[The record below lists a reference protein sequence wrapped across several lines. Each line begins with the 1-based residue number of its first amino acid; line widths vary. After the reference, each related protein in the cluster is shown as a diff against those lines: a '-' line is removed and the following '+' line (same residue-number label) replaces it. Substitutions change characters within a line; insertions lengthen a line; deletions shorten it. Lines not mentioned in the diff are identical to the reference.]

1 MRNPTTLIF
10 GGLAAVILL
19 FSSIFIV
26 NESQTAIVLNLGK
39 VVRSDL
45 KPGLHFKVPFIE
57 QVRKFDRRL
66 LTLDDNPERYLTVE
80 KKDVEVDFFVK
91 WRIKDV
97 TVYYRATSGGNE
109 EAAAQRLTPIIK
121 NTLRNDINSFT
132 LQKLVSGERTELAQ
146 RLLKPINLGAATLG
160 IEVVDIRIKRINFP
174 KDAKI
179 RDQVLDR
186 MRSERKQVANALRA
200 EGFAESERI
209 RAEAERESQVILA
222 DAQRDAQIF
231 HRVVGINVQIT
242 HRLDCNVDKAVAR
255 HLIQHVVEEWQA
267 GFAMQIAFAVEIHGN
282 LDLGL
287 LGIAFHCCLS

>member
-10 GGLAAVILL
+10 GGLTAVILL
-19 FSSIFIV
+19 FSSMFIV

-45 KPGLHFKVPFIE
+45 KPGLHFKVPFVQ

-97 TVYYRATSGGNE
+97 TTYYRATSGGNE

-222 DAQRDAQIF
+222 DAQREAQKVRGEGDAE
-231 HRVVGINVQIT
+231 
-242 HRLDCNVDKAVAR
+242 VAR
-255 HLIQHVVEEWQA
+255 ISAAAYGQDADFYAFYRSLEAYKASFADGKSTMVVDPDSEFLKYF
-267 GFAMQIAFAVEIHGN
+267 GG
-282 LDLGL
+282 GKR
-287 LGIAFHCCLS
+287 

>member
-1 MRNPTTLIF
+1 MRNPAVL
-10 GGLAAVILL
+10 LASVAAAFILL
-19 FSSIFIV
+19 LSSMFIV

-66 LTLDDNPERYLTVE
+66 LTLDDNPERYLTAE

-97 TVYYRATSGGNE
+97 TAYYRATSGGNE
-109 EAAAQRLTPIIK
+109 EAAAQRLTPIVK
-121 NTLRNDINSFT
+121 NALRNDINQVT
-132 LQKLVSGERTELAQ
+132 LQKLVSSERSELAQ
-146 RLLKPINLGAATLG
+146 RLLKPINIGASTLG
-160 IEVVDIRIKRINFP
+160 IEVIDIRIKRINFP

-179 RDQVLDR
+179 RDQVLER
-186 MRSERKQVANALRA
+186 MRSERKQVANAMKA

-222 DAQRDAQIF
+222 EAQREAQKVRGEGDAE
-231 HRVVGINVQIT
+231 
-242 HRLDCNVDKAVAR
+242 VAR
-255 HLIQHVVEEWQA
+255 ISAAAYGQDAEFY
-267 GFAMQIAFAVEIHGN
+267 GFYRSLEAYKATMADGKTTMV
-282 LDLGL
+282 LDPDSEFLKYMGT
-287 LGIAFHCCLS
+287 GKR

>member
-10 GGLAAVILL
+10 GGLGAVILL
-19 FSSIFIV
+19 LSSMFIV

-45 KPGLHFKVPFIE
+45 KPGLHFKVPFVQE
-57 QVRKFDRRL
+57 VRKFDRRL

-97 TVYYRATSGGNE
+97 TAYYRATSGGNE

-179 RDQVLDR
+179 RDQVLER

-222 DAQRDAQIF
+222 DAQREAQKVRGEGDAE
-231 HRVVGINVQIT
+231 
-242 HRLDCNVDKAVAR
+242 VAR
-255 HLIQHVVEEWQA
+255 ISAAAYGQDADFYAFYRSLEAYKASFADGKSTMVVDPDSEFLKYF
-267 GFAMQIAFAVEIHGN
+267 GG
-282 LDLGL
+282 GKR
-287 LGIAFHCCLS
+287 

>member
-10 GGLAAVILL
+10 GGLGAVILL
-19 FSSIFIV
+19 FSSVFIV

-45 KPGLHFKVPFIE
+45 KPGLHFKVPFVQE
-57 QVRKFDRRL
+57 VRKFDRRL

-97 TVYYRATSGGNE
+97 TAYYRATSGGNE

-179 RDQVLDR
+179 RDQVLER

-222 DAQRDAQIF
+222 DAQREAQKVRGEGDAE
-231 HRVVGINVQIT
+231 
-242 HRLDCNVDKAVAR
+242 VAR
-255 HLIQHVVEEWQA
+255 ISAAAYGQDADFYAFYRSLEAYKASFADGKSTMVVDPDSEFLKYF
-267 GFAMQIAFAVEIHGN
+267 GG
-282 LDLGL
+282 GKR
-287 LGIAFHCCLS
+287 

>member
-10 GGLAAVILL
+10 GGLTAVILL
-19 FSSIFIV
+19 FSSMFIV

-97 TVYYRATSGGNE
+97 TAYYRATSGGNE

-222 DAQRDAQIF
+222 DAQRDAQKV
-231 HRVVGINVQIT
+231 RGEG
-242 HRLDCNVDKAVAR
+242 DAEVAR
-255 HLIQHVVEEWQA
+255 ISAAAYGQDADFYAFYRSLEAYKASFADGKSTMVVDPDSEFLKYF
-267 GFAMQIAFAVEIHGN
+267 GG
-282 LDLGL
+282 GKR
-287 LGIAFHCCLS
+287 

>member
-97 TVYYRATSGGNE
+97 TAYYRATSGGNE

-222 DAQRDAQIF
+222 DAQRDAQKV
-231 HRVVGINVQIT
+231 RGEG
-242 HRLDCNVDKAVAR
+242 DAEVAR
-255 HLIQHVVEEWQA
+255 ISAAAYGQDADFYAFYRSLEAYKASFADGKSTMVVDPDSEFLKYF
-267 GFAMQIAFAVEIHGN
+267 GG
-282 LDLGL
+282 GKR
-287 LGIAFHCCLS
+287 

>member
-10 GGLAAVILL
+10 GGLVAVILL
-19 FSSIFIV
+19 FSSVFIV

-45 KPGLHFKVPFIE
+45 KPGLHFKVPFVQ

-97 TVYYRATSGGNE
+97 TAYYRATSGGNE

-179 RDQVLDR
+179 RDQVLER

-222 DAQRDAQIF
+222 DAQREAQKVRGEGDAE
-231 HRVVGINVQIT
+231 
-242 HRLDCNVDKAVAR
+242 VAR
-255 HLIQHVVEEWQA
+255 ISAAAYGQDADFYAFYRSLEAYKASFADGKSTMVVDPDSEFLKYF
-267 GFAMQIAFAVEIHGN
+267 GG
-282 LDLGL
+282 GKR
-287 LGIAFHCCLS
+287 

>member
-222 DAQRDAQIF
+222 DAQRDAQKV
-231 HRVVGINVQIT
+231 RGQG
-242 HRLDCNVDKAVAR
+242 DAEVAR
-255 HLIQHVVEEWQA
+255 ISAAAYGQDADFYAFYRSLEAYKASFADGKSTMVVDPDSEFLKYF
-267 GFAMQIAFAVEIHGN
+267 GG
-282 LDLGL
+282 GKR
-287 LGIAFHCCLS
+287 

>member
-19 FSSIFIV
+19 LSSMFIV

-39 VVRSDL
+39 VVRSDM
-45 KPGLHFKVPFIE
+45 KPGLHFKVPFVQ

-97 TVYYRATSGGNE
+97 TAYYRATSGGNE

-222 DAQRDAQIF
+222 DAQREAQKVRGEGDAE
-231 HRVVGINVQIT
+231 
-242 HRLDCNVDKAVAR
+242 VAR
-255 HLIQHVVEEWQA
+255 ISAAAYGQDADFYAFYRSLEAYKASFADGKSTMVVDPDSEFLKYF
-267 GFAMQIAFAVEIHGN
+267 GG
-282 LDLGL
+282 GKR
-287 LGIAFHCCLS
+287 

>member
-1 MRNPTTLIF
+1 MRNPTTIAF
-10 GGLAAVILL
+10 AAVAALL
-19 FSSIFIV
+19 LLVSSVFVV

-39 VVRSDL
+39 VVRADL
-45 KPGLHFKVPFIE
+45 KPGLHFKVPFVE

-97 TVYYRATSGGNE
+97 TAYYRATSGGNE
-109 EAAAQRLTPIIK
+109 EAAAQRLTPIVK
-121 NTLRNDINSFT
+121 NTLRNVINSFT
-132 LQKLVSGERTELAQ
+132 LQKLVSGERTELA
-146 RLLKPINLGAATLG
+146 RLLLKPINIGAATLG

-186 MRSERKQVANALRA
+186 MRSERKQVANALKA

-209 RAEAERESQVILA
+209 RAEAERESLVILA
-222 DAQRDAQIF
+222 DAQREAQKVRGEGDAE
-231 HRVVGINVQIT
+231 
-242 HRLDCNVDKAVAR
+242 VAR
-255 HLIQHVVEEWQA
+255 ISATAYGQDAEFYAFYRSLEA
-267 GFAMQIAFAVEIHGN
+267 YKASFADGKSTMVIDPDSEFLKYFGADKN
-282 LDLGL
+282 
-287 LGIAFHCCLS
+287 

>member
-10 GGLAAVILL
+10 GGLTAVILL

-222 DAQRDAQIF
+222 DAQRDAQKV
-231 HRVVGINVQIT
+231 RGEG
-242 HRLDCNVDKAVAR
+242 DAEVAR
-255 HLIQHVVEEWQA
+255 ISAAAYGQDADFYAFYRSLEAYKASFADGKSTMVVDPDSEFLKYF
-267 GFAMQIAFAVEIHGN
+267 GG
-282 LDLGL
+282 GKR
-287 LGIAFHCCLS
+287 

>member
-1 MRNPTTLIF
+1 M
-10 GGLAAVILL
+10 
-19 FSSIFIV
+19 FIV

-45 KPGLHFKVPFIE
+45 KPGLHFKVPFVQE
-57 QVRKFDRRL
+57 VRKFDRRL

-97 TVYYRATSGGNE
+97 TAYYRATSGGNE

-179 RDQVLDR
+179 RDQVLER

-222 DAQRDAQIF
+222 DAQREAQKVRGEGDAE
-231 HRVVGINVQIT
+231 
-242 HRLDCNVDKAVAR
+242 VAR
-255 HLIQHVVEEWQA
+255 ISAAAYGQDADFYAFYRSLEAYKASFADGKSTMVVDPDSEFLKYF
-267 GFAMQIAFAVEIHGN
+267 GG
-282 LDLGL
+282 GKR
-287 LGIAFHCCLS
+287 

>member
-91 WRIKDV
+91 WRIKYV

-222 DAQRDAQIF
+222 DAQRDAQKV
-231 HRVVGINVQIT
+231 RGEG
-242 HRLDCNVDKAVAR
+242 DAEVAR
-255 HLIQHVVEEWQA
+255 ISAAAYGQDADFYAFYRSLEAYKASFADGKSTMVVDPDSEFLKYF
-267 GFAMQIAFAVEIHGN
+267 GG
-282 LDLGL
+282 GKR
-287 LGIAFHCCLS
+287 

>member
-45 KPGLHFKVPFIE
+45 KPGLHFKVPLIE

-222 DAQRDAQIF
+222 DAQRDAQKV
-231 HRVVGINVQIT
+231 RGEG
-242 HRLDCNVDKAVAR
+242 DAEVAR
-255 HLIQHVVEEWQA
+255 ISAAAYGQDADFYAFYRSLEAYKASFADGKSTMVVDPDSEFLKYF
-267 GFAMQIAFAVEIHGN
+267 GG
-282 LDLGL
+282 GKR
-287 LGIAFHCCLS
+287 

>member
-1 MRNPTTLIF
+1 MRNPTTIAF
-10 GGLAAVILL
+10 AAVAALL
-19 FSSIFIV
+19 LLVSSVFVV

-45 KPGLHFKVPFIE
+45 KPGLHFKVPFVE

-97 TVYYRATSGGNE
+97 TAYYRATSGGNE
-109 EAAAQRLTPIIK
+109 EAAAQRLTPIVK
-121 NTLRNDINSFT
+121 NTLRNVINSFT
-132 LQKLVSGERTELAQ
+132 LQKLVSGERTELA
-146 RLLKPINLGAATLG
+146 RLLLKPINVGAATLG

-186 MRSERKQVANALRA
+186 MRSERKQVANALKA

-222 DAQRDAQIF
+222 DAQREAQKVRGEGDAE
-231 HRVVGINVQIT
+231 
-242 HRLDCNVDKAVAR
+242 VAR
-255 HLIQHVVEEWQA
+255 ISAAAYGQDAEFYAFYRSLEA
-267 GFAMQIAFAVEIHGN
+267 YKASFADGKSTMVIDPDSEFLKYFGADKN
-282 LDLGL
+282 
-287 LGIAFHCCLS
+287 

>member
-174 KDAKI
+174 KDAKL

-186 MRSERKQVANALRA
+186 KRSERKQVANALRA

-222 DAQRDAQIF
+222 DAQRDAQKV
-231 HRVVGINVQIT
+231 RGEG
-242 HRLDCNVDKAVAR
+242 DAEVAR
-255 HLIQHVVEEWQA
+255 ISAAAYGQDADFYAIYRSLEAYKASFADGKSTMVVDPDSEFLKYF
-267 GFAMQIAFAVEIHGN
+267 GG
-282 LDLGL
+282 GKR
-287 LGIAFHCCLS
+287 

>member
-19 FSSIFIV
+19 FSSMFIV

-97 TVYYRATSGGNE
+97 TAYYRATSGGNE

-132 LQKLVSGERTELAQ
+132 LQNLVSGERTQLAQ

-222 DAQRDAQIF
+222 DAQREAQKVRGEGDAE
-231 HRVVGINVQIT
+231 
-242 HRLDCNVDKAVAR
+242 VAR
-255 HLIQHVVEEWQA
+255 ISAAAYGQDADFYAFYRSLEAYKASFADGKSTMVVDPDSEFLKYF
-267 GFAMQIAFAVEIHGN
+267 GG
-282 LDLGL
+282 GKR
-287 LGIAFHCCLS
+287 

>member
-10 GGLAAVILL
+10 GGLGAVILL
-19 FSSIFIV
+19 LSSMFIV

-45 KPGLHFKVPFIE
+45 KPGLHFKVPFVQ

-97 TVYYRATSGGNE
+97 TAYYRATSGGNE

-222 DAQRDAQIF
+222 DAQREAQKVRGEGDAE
-231 HRVVGINVQIT
+231 
-242 HRLDCNVDKAVAR
+242 VAR
-255 HLIQHVVEEWQA
+255 ISAAAYGQDADFYAFYRSLEAYKASFADGKSTMVVDPDSEFLKYF
-267 GFAMQIAFAVEIHGN
+267 GG
-282 LDLGL
+282 GKR
-287 LGIAFHCCLS
+287 

>member
-10 GGLAAVILL
+10 GGLVAVILL
-19 FSSIFIV
+19 FSSVFIV

-45 KPGLHFKVPFIE
+45 KPGLHFKVPFVQ

-97 TVYYRATSGGNE
+97 TAYYRATSGGNE

-222 DAQRDAQIF
+222 DAQREAQKVRGEGDAE
-231 HRVVGINVQIT
+231 
-242 HRLDCNVDKAVAR
+242 VAR
-255 HLIQHVVEEWQA
+255 ISAAAYGQDADFYAFYRSLEAYKASFADGKSTMVVDPDSEFLKYF
-267 GFAMQIAFAVEIHGN
+267 GG
-282 LDLGL
+282 GKR
-287 LGIAFHCCLS
+287 

>member
-10 GGLAAVILL
+10 GGLVAVILL
-19 FSSIFIV
+19 FSSVFIV

-45 KPGLHFKVPFIE
+45 KPGLHFKVPFVQE
-57 QVRKFDRRL
+57 VRKFDRRL

-97 TVYYRATSGGNE
+97 TAYYRATSGGNE

-222 DAQRDAQIF
+222 DAQREAQKVRGEGDAE
-231 HRVVGINVQIT
+231 
-242 HRLDCNVDKAVAR
+242 VAR
-255 HLIQHVVEEWQA
+255 ISAAAYGQDADFYAFYRSLEAYKASFADGKSTMVVDPDSEFLKYF
-267 GFAMQIAFAVEIHGN
+267 GG
-282 LDLGL
+282 GKR
-287 LGIAFHCCLS
+287 

>member
-1 MRNPTTLIF
+1 MRNPTTFIF
-10 GGLAAVILL
+10 GGLAAAILL
-19 FSSIFIV
+19 FSSMFIV

-45 KPGLHFKVPFIE
+45 KPGLHFKVPFVE

-97 TVYYRATSGGNE
+97 TAYYRATSGGNE

-222 DAQRDAQIF
+222 EAQREAQKVRGEGDAE
-231 HRVVGINVQIT
+231 
-242 HRLDCNVDKAVAR
+242 VAR
-255 HLIQHVVEEWQA
+255 ISANAYGQDADFYAFYRSLEAYKASFADGKSTMVVDPDSEFLKYF
-267 GFAMQIAFAVEIHGN
+267 GG
-282 LDLGL
+282 GKR
-287 LGIAFHCCLS
+287 

>member
-19 FSSIFIV
+19 FSSVFIV

-57 QVRKFDRRL
+57 QVRKFDSRL

-97 TVYYRATSGGNE
+97 TAYYRATSGGNE

-222 DAQRDAQIF
+222 DAQREAQKVRGEGDAE
-231 HRVVGINVQIT
+231 
-242 HRLDCNVDKAVAR
+242 VAR
-255 HLIQHVVEEWQA
+255 ISAAAYGQDADFYAFYRSLEAYKASFADGKSTMVVDPDSEFLKYF
-267 GFAMQIAFAVEIHGN
+267 GG
-282 LDLGL
+282 GKR
-287 LGIAFHCCLS
+287 

>member
-10 GGLAAVILL
+10 GGLVAVILL
-19 FSSIFIV
+19 FSSVFIV

-45 KPGLHFKVPFIE
+45 KPGLHFKVPFVQE
-57 QVRKFDRRL
+57 VRKFDRRL

-97 TVYYRATSGGNE
+97 TAYYRATSGGNE

-179 RDQVLDR
+179 RDQVLER

-222 DAQRDAQIF
+222 DAQREAQKVRGEGDAE
-231 HRVVGINVQIT
+231 
-242 HRLDCNVDKAVAR
+242 VAR
-255 HLIQHVVEEWQA
+255 ISAAAYGQDADFYAFYRSLEAYKASFADGKSTMVVDPDSEFLKYF
-267 GFAMQIAFAVEIHGN
+267 GG
-282 LDLGL
+282 GKR
-287 LGIAFHCCLS
+287 